1 MNTLQDRVRQE
12 LAQIIIP
19 KLQRD
24 LISAGMVEKI
34 EAEDGR
40 VKVFLN
46 FKPAYASKSQ
56 LQGWINQRVSALEGI
71 REVAIEFVQGSA
83 PAAQSR
89 APHAKTRIELEGI
102 DEVVTIFSTKG
113 GVGKS
118 TVSVN
123 LAAALAQQG
132 AHVGLFDADIHGPD
146 IPNLLGLQEPPLFE
160 EGRIQPISK
169 YNLSIMSIGSIVG
182 PEEALIWRGP
192 MITKAIDELLGGV
205 TWGKLDFLI
214 IDLPPGTGDAQ
225 LGLAQDVRLTGSI
238 AVTTPQELALADLR
252 RGLRAF
258 RELRVPIWGLIENM
272 AYFTCPHCNQR
283 TEIFGAGGG
292 VEEAKRQQIP
302 LLGQIPLDLKLR
314 EASERGQPVVLH
326 SPDSP
331 AAKAFTQI
339 AEMLLL
345 KRAKAP

>member
-1 MNTLQDRVRQE
+1 MSPLAERVRQA
-12 LAQIIIP
+12 LAEITVP
-19 KLQRD
+19 KLKRD
-24 LISAGMVEKI
+24 LIAAGMVERVD
-34 EAEDGR
+34 AEDGR

-46 FKPAYASKSQ
+46 FKPAYASKSE
-56 LQGWINQRVSALEGI
+56 LASWINQKVSALEGV
-71 REVAIEFVQGSA
+71 RDLAIEFVQGA
-83 PAAQSR
+83 NPATQPR
-89 APHAKTRIELEGI
+89 VHPGKTHIELEGI
-102 DEVVTIFSTKG
+102 DEVITIFSTKG

-132 AHVGLFDADIHGPD
+132 ARVGLFDADIHGPD
-146 IPNLLGLQEPPLFE
+146 IPNLLGLEGPPLFE
-160 EGRIQPISK
+160 EGRIQPIVK
-169 YNLSIMSIGSIVG
+169 YDLTVMSIGSIVG
-182 PEEALIWRGP
+182 SEEALIWRGP

-205 TWGKLDFLI
+205 AWGTLDFLV

-252 RGLRAF
+252 RGIHAF
-258 RELRVPIWGLIENM
+258 RDLRVPIWGLVENM
-272 AYFTCPHCNQR
+272 SYFICPHCGGR

-314 EASERGQPVVLH
+314 EASERGEPIVLH
-326 SPDSP
+326 APNSL
-331 AAKAFTQI
+331 AAAAFTQI
-339 AEMLLL
+339 AQRLL
-345 KRAKAP
+345 KMKGAKP